1 MPNLLL
7 SGASGQLCS
16 AISRRIHAPFS
27 ILCGVDPVPPEGCAY
42 PVYPSFSLVP
52 TAPEVIVDASHH
64 TAIRPLLEYATA
76 HHTPVVLCTTGH
88 TAAELSFIQQ
98 AAREIPVLQSQNMAL
113 GIHLIASLVR
123 QTAAILGD
131 GYDIEIVEA
140 HHRRKTD
147 APSGSAYLLAAAASA
162 AFPQGKTIVCD
173 RHDRQ
178 MPRAANEIGI
188 SSIRGGTMVGEHTV
202 LFAGQD
208 EVITITHRAD
218 SRDLFATGALRA
230 AAFLIG
236 KPNGFYTMDDVC
248 HIEST
253 T

>member
-113 GIHLIASLVR
+113 GLHLIAALLWKPITGAKPMLPAAVR
-123 QTAAILGD
+123 IFLPQPPPPHFRRAKRSYVTGTTDRCRAQQTKSAYPPFAVGPWSANTRCFSRGRMRSSRSPTVRTVGIYSPPEHCAPPPFLSGNQTAS
-131 GYDIEIVEA
+131 
-140 HHRRKTD
+140 T
-147 APSGSAYLLAAAASA
+147 PWTT
-162 AFPQGKTIVCD
+162 F
-173 RHDRQ
+173 
-178 MPRAANEIGI
+178 
-188 SSIRGGTMVGEHTV
+188 
-202 LFAGQD
+202 
-208 EVITITHRAD
+208 VI
-218 SRDLFATGALRA
+218 
-230 AAFLIG
+230 
-236 KPNGFYTMDDVC
+236 
-248 HIEST
+248 
-253 T
+253 